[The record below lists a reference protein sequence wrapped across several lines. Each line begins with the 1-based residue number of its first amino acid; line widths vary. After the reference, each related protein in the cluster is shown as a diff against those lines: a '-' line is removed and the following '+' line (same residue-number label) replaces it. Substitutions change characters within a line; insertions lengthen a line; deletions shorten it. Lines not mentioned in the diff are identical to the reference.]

1 MNPILHV
8 LKGVF
13 GRFYIRASNDK
24 SVIVI
29 PVVDPV
35 RKVIWRQVNYTGRK
49 IIVQDLQVNFE
60 IEVPE

>member
-1 MNPILHV
+1 MNPILQL

-13 GRFYIRASNDK
+13 GKFDIRASNDN

-29 PVVDPV
+29 SAVDPL

-49 IIVQDLQVNFE
+49 VIVHDRQVN
-60 IEVPE
+60 